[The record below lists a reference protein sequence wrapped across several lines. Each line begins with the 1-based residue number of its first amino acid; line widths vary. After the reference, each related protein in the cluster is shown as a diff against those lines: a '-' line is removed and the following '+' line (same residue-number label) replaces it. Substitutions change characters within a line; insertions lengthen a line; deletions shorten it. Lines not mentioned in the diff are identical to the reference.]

1 MIGSDRFRQAII
13 GAYQHIP
20 DTICTESARH
30 ALYAVATGERE
41 VTCLCRTTEQ
51 EPFQDVD
58 INQIDYLYN
67 VISKHQKTLL
77 LHQEGVCYVHSKGI
91 NNYFF
96 FYQKFWY
103 PATYAQRQISFAHLI
118 ASYLLTPQIF
128 TELVERCGSCIRIN
142 IDPPKKKSKG

>member
-1 MIGSDRFRQAII
+1 MDGLDPVKQGIFGTYSP
-13 GAYQHIP
+13 IP

-96 FYQKFWY
+96 FYQKFW
-103 PATYAQRQISFAHLI
+103 
-118 ASYLLTPQIF
+118 
-128 TELVERCGSCIRIN
+128 
-142 IDPPKKKSKG
+142 